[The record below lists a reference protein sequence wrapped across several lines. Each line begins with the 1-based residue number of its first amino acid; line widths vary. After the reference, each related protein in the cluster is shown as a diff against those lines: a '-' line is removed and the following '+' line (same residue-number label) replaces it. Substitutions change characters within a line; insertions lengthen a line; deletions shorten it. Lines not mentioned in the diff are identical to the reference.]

1 MFKYIL
7 KRILLIIPTLFG
19 ITILCFIINITAPG
33 GPIEQKLAELRFA
46 GGIGSSGGVSS
57 SGNSSSDYN
66 VPEEVLEALKK
77 QYGFDKPLLIQ
88 YLLWLKNIVTLNF
101 GKSFITEEYVID
113 MIGERLPVSLQFG
126 IVSLILTYL
135 VCIVLGVMSAVRKG
149 TPFDITTSVLLII
162 FYAIPPLMLGILLK
176 VFLAGGSYLDWFP
189 LGDLYSDTYFEKNL
203 WGRIWDRVHHFILP
217 CLCYMIGAFTVL
229 TQFMRNNLLDEINL
243 DYVRTARAKGLSEKI
258 VIYKH
263 ALRNALVPL
272 ATGLGNIF
280 GVFLSG
286 SLIIEKL
293 FSINGIGLLA
303 FNSALQRDYNVIMA
317 LIFIQS
323 STFLFGR
330 LFSDVIYVV
339 IDPRIDFK

>member
-19 ITILCFIINITAPG
+19 VTVLCFIINITAPG
-33 GPIEQKLAELRFA
+33 GPIEKKIAELRFS
-46 GGIGSSGGVSS
+46 GELSGG
-57 SGNSSSDYN
+57 GDNSYN
-66 VPEEVLEALKK
+66 VPEEVLESLKK
-77 QYGFDKPLLIQ
+77 QYGFDKPIAIQ
-88 YLLWLKNIVTLNF
+88 YLIWLKNVSTFNF
-101 GKSFITEEYVID
+101 GKSFVSEEPVIT
-113 MIGERLPVSLQFG
+113 MIAERLPVSLQFG

-149 TPFDITTSVLLII
+149 APFDIVTSVILII

-189 LGDLYSDTYFEKNL
+189 LGDLYSDTYFEKDF
-203 WGRIWDRVHHFILP
+203 WGRVVDRIHHFVLP

-229 TQFMRNNLLDEINL
+229 TQFMRNSLLDEINL
-243 DYVRTARAKGLSEKI
+243 DYVRTARAKGLHEKT

-272 ATGLGNIF
+272 ATGLGSIF
-280 GVFLSG
+280 GIFLSG

-293 FSINGIGLLA
+293 FSINGIGLLF

-323 STFLFGR
+323 SIFLFGR
-330 LFSDVIYVV
+330 LFSDIMYVV
-339 IDPRIDFK
+339 IDPRIDFS

>member
-19 ITILCFIINITAPG
+19 ITVLCFVINITSPG
-33 GPIEQKLAELRFA
+33 GPIEQKIAELRFA
-46 GGIGSSGGVSS
+46 GGISGSGG
-57 SGNSSSDYN
+57 GGSSSDYN
-66 VPEEVLEALKK
+66 VPEEVLESLKK
-77 QYGFDKPLLIQ
+77 QYGFDKPLLTQ
-88 YLLWLKNIVTLNF
+88 YFLWLKNISTLNF
-101 GKSFITEEYVID
+101 GRSFITEEPVID

-126 IVSLILTYL
+126 IVALILTYL
-135 VCIVLGVMSAVRKG
+135 VCIILGVMSAVRKG
-149 TPFDITTSVLLII
+149 TPFDITTSVLLIV

-203 WGRIWDRVHHFILP
+203 WGRIWDRIHHFILP

-243 DYVRTARAKGLSEKI
+243 DYVRTARAKGLSEKV

-323 STFLFGR
+323 SIFLFGR